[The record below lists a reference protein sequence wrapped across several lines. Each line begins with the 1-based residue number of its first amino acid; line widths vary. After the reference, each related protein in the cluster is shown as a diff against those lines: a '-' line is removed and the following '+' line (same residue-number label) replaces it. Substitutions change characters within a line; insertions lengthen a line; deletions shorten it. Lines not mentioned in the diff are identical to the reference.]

1 MYVSVLLRVVIKI
14 DNKEDRSHEISSYI
28 IYYSRYVFVEHGK
41 IMLCVCGQCA
51 TPMILDSP

>member
-41 IMLCVCGQCA
+41 IMLCVCVDVVQL
-51 TPMILDSP
+51 P